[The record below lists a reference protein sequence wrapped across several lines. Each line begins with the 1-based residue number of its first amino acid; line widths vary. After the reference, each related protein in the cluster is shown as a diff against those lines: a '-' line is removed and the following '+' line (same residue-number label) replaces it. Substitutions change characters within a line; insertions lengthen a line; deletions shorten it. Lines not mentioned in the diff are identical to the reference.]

1 MQTTLA
7 PRYAHTPEGEVAA
20 RVLGAC
26 VHCGFCLATCPTYQ
40 VLGNELDSP
49 RGRIYLM
56 KQVFEGATPTERTQ
70 LHLDRCLTCRNC
82 ETTCPSG
89 VQYGKLLDVGRAV
102 VEQAVGRGAGEAVKR
117 SALKHGLA
125 NPALFNTALKL
136 GQTARGLLPGFLKD
150 KVPAADPAG
159 VWPAPRHA
167 RKMLVLEGCVQPG
180 LKPNIN
186 AAAARVLDRIGISLI
201 AEARAGCCGAL
212 AHHLN
217 DHDGG
222 INAMR
227 RNIDAWLPHLDH
239 GIEAIVMTASG
250 CGVMVKDYGW
260 LLRDDPVYADKA
272 ARIAAAT
279 QDISEVLLA
288 DREALTRLMFPAPQE
303 PGTASPGGTPHAP
316 SLTPRVAYHPP
327 CTLQHGQKLAGG
339 VESLLADLGF
349 ELTPVADKH
358 LCCGSAGTYSI
369 LQPEIA
375 GELKT
380 RKLASL
386 HAGQPEVIA
395 TANIGCLTH
404 LQSGSQ
410 LPVKHWVELVDGM
423 LGPVAPIGSTADR
436 QLRAARLE
444 AGTSG
449 T

>member
-7 PRYAHTPEGEVAA
+7 PEYRDTPEGKVAES
-20 RVLGAC
+20 VLRAC

-40 VLGNELDSP
+40 VLGSELDSP

-56 KQVFEGATPTERTQ
+56 KQVFEGATPTDKTQ

-89 VQYGKLLDVGRAV
+89 VQYGRLLDVGRAV
-102 VEQAVGRGAGEAVKR
+102 VEQAVGRRASDAITR

-125 NPALFNTALKL
+125 NPMLFNTALKF
-136 GQTARGLLPGFLKD
+136 GQAARGLLPGFLKD
-150 KVPAADPAG
+150 RVPAADPAG
-159 VWPAPRHA
+159 DWPAPRHS
-167 RKMLVLEGCVQPG
+167 RTMLVLEGCVQPG

-186 AAAARVLDRIGISLI
+186 AAAARVLDRLGVSLI
-201 AEARAGCCGAL
+201 AEPEAGCCGAL

-217 DHDGG
+217 DHDDGL
-222 INAMR
+222 NAMR
-227 RNIDAWLPHLDH
+227 RNIDAWLPHLDA
-239 GIEAIVMTASG
+239 GAEAIVMTASG

-260 LLRDDPVYADKA
+260 QLRNDPAYAEKA

-279 QDISEVLLA
+279 KDISEVLLA
-288 DREALTRLMFPAPQE
+288 ERGVLLGLTAHR
-303 PGTASPGGTPHAP
+303 SPPIQKIAW
-316 SLTPRVAYHPP
+316 HPP
-327 CTLQHGQKLAGG
+327 CTLQHGQKLDGD
-339 VESLLADLGF
+339 VESLLAACGF
-349 ELTPVADKH
+349 ELAPVADKH

-386 HAGQPEVIA
+386 HAGQPEAIA

-404 LQSGSQ
+404 LQSGSH
-410 LPVKHWVELVDGM
+410 LPVKHWVELVDAM
-423 LGPVAPIGSTADR
+423 LASA
-436 QLRAARLE
+436 
-444 AGTSG
+444 
-449 T
+449 

>member
-7 PRYAHTPEGEVAA
+7 PQYQGTPEGTVAES
-20 RVLGAC
+20 VLRTC

-56 KQVFEGATPTERTQ
+56 KQVFEGATPTAKTQ

-89 VQYGKLLDVGRAV
+89 VQYGKLLDAGRTV
-102 VEQAVGRGAGEAVKR
+102 VESAVGRGAADRVKR
-117 SALKHGLA
+117 SALNRGLSS
-125 NPALFNTALKL
+125 PVLFNTALKI
-136 GQTARGLLPGFLKD
+136 GQTARGLLPGFLRD

-159 VWPAPRHA
+159 TWPAPRHA

-186 AAAARVLDRIGISLI
+186 AAAARVLDKLGISLV
-201 AEARAGCCGAL
+201 AEAQAGCCGAL

-217 DHDGG
+217 DHDDGL
-222 INAMR
+222 NAMR
-227 RNIDAWLPHLDH
+227 RNIDAWLPHLDA
-239 GIEAIVMTASG
+239 GAEAIVMTASG

-260 LLRDDPVYADKA
+260 QLRNDPSYAAKA
-272 ARIAAAT
+272 ARIAAT
-279 QDISEVLLA
+279 TRDISEVVLAERAALLPLVA
-288 DREALTRLMFPAPQE
+288 RDGAAP
-303 PGTASPGGTPHAP
+303 PTLPV
-316 SLTPRVAYHPP
+316 RKVAWHPP
-327 CTLQHGQKLAGG
+327 CTLQHGQKLGGG
-339 VESLLADLGF
+339 VESLLTACGF
-349 ELTPVADKH
+349 ELTPVADRH

-375 GELKT
+375 NELKT

-404 LQSGSQ
+404 LQAGSHV
-410 LPVKHWVELVDGM
+410 PVRHWVELLD
-423 LGPVAPIGSTADR
+423 
-436 QLRAARLE
+436 AAL
-444 AGTSG
+444 AG
-449 T
+449 